1 MAKSKKELR
10 YHEILMELIVLREQ
24 NYELFME
31 KLYEALSG
39 EFRGMVHDTSPIE
52 EKLQALDSI
61 RVHFQAREE
70 YEKCAEIKKMF
81 EELQPRSVKR

>member
-1 MAKSKKELR
+1 MHPHLLFEL
-10 YHEILMELIVLREQ
+10 LQLRESD
-24 NYELFME
+24 YEGFMQ

-61 RVHFQAREE
+61 RVHFQEREE
-70 YEKCAEIKKMF
+70 YEKCAALKTMLD
-81 EELQPRSVKR
+81 ELNQEDR

>member
-1 MAKSKKELR
+1 MAKTKKESR

-24 NYELFME
+24 NYELFMD

-61 RVHFQAREE
+61 RVHFQEREE
-70 YEKCAEIKKMF
+70 YEKCAEIKKMT
-81 EELQPRSVKR
+81 EELKPQKG